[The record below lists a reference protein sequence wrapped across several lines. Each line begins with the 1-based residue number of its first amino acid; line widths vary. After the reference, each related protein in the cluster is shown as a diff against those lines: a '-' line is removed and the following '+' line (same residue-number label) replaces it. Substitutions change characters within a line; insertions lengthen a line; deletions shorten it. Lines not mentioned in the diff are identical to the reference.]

1 MVMVVFFKFNFE
13 PCSSSLWFL
22 DDNFFLKNYA
32 DVYNFLFYITQLVK
46 GLLIVET
53 NRAQS

>member
-32 DVYNFLFYITQLVK
+32 DVYSFLFYITQLVK